1 MTKNKA
7 VLRDINGNELCP
19 FDKYKEH
26 QKNYDRLY
34 NMLEQ
39 FSNIE
44 DQLIGFGEN
53 PVNLDIDVN
62 LDIVTNDKEEIV
74 TKNIKELLFEIKDAI
89 SNELNRQQRYA
100 VTESKKIK

>member
-1 MTKNKA
+1 MHP
-7 VLRDINGNELCP
+7 I
-19 FDKYKEH
+19 
-26 QKNYDRLY
+26 
-34 NMLEQ
+34 
-39 FSNIE
+39 SNIE

-53 PVNLDIDVN
+53 PVNLNIDVN